1 MIRSLV
7 FDKDGVILD
16 MAGTWLPVARRVADY
31 TLSRQPSAS
40 ASSLTRADLLAAV
53 GVDDAAG
60 VIDPLGMFA
69 TEPFVSVRNVWQSI
83 LPPDMIDLNNDEEYR
98 AEVKRLAQQMTH
110 GHVMAKGD
118 VETPLRRLA
127 AAGFRIAMLT
137 NDSEGSARRNM
148 AELGI
153 EDLFDPIIG
162 VDSGHGSKPEPH
174 GLLHILDQHGSA
186 PSEALMIGDTAADYG
201 VAVNAGVADFICIS
215 DDPSIRPDEG
225 VKVENVIPL
234 LTALPDLLARR
245 GDLKTG

>member
-16 MAGTWLPVARRVADY
+16 MAGTWLPVARQVADY
-31 TLSRQPSAS
+31 TLSRQPEGSAGN
-40 ASSLTRADLLAAV
+40 LLRADLLAAV

-69 TEPFVSVRNVWQSI
+69 REPFANVRAAWQAM
-83 LPPDMIDLNNDEEYR
+83 LPSDMVDLNSDQEFR
-98 AEVKRLAQQMTH
+98 AEVRRLAQQMTQ
-110 GHVMAKGD
+110 GNVVAKGD

-148 AELGI
+148 AELGL

-162 VDSGHGSKPEPH
+162 VDSGHGSKPGPD
-174 GLLHILDQHGSA
+174 GLLHILAQHGSGPA
-186 PSEALMIGDTAADYG
+186 EALMIGDTSADYG
-201 VAVNAGVADFICIS
+201 AAVNAGVADFICIA
-215 DDPSIRPDEG
+215 DDPAHRPDDAIDAR
-225 VKVENVIPL
+225 NVIATL
-234 LTALPDLLARR
+234 SQLPDLLTRR
-245 GDLKTG
+245 GDMRTG